1 MNEIKV
7 NVYNDDNEVV
17 KTYTASA
24 AKIKFGTI
32 RAIMALLNVESIND
46 TSELLKT
53 VYGAWGQLVRLL
65 NNCFPEMTEEE
76 WDNVPVEEVYLVV
89 MSILRA
95 SFSQMGQ
102 IKTKNV

>member
-1 MNEIKV
+1 MNEIIV
-7 NVYNDDNEVV
+7 NVYDDNNEVV
-17 KTYTASA
+17 KTYTASV

-32 RAIMALLNVESIND
+32 RAIMALLNVERVND

-53 VYGAWGQLVRLL
+53 VYAAWGQLVRLL

-89 MSILRA
+89 MQILRS
-95 SFSQMGQ
+95 SFAQMGQ
-102 IKTKNV
+102 IKTKNA